1 MIDLTIQGTLS
12 RDGISQGA
20 CIWCGRD
27 ATSRAFA
34 PGIGMEVPVHILCCA
49 VIVRQARIYVERGI
63 ASPEWTAY
71 AGRLEAYRDG
81 RLLEAGDADRT

>member
-1 MIDLTIQGTLS
+1 MMDLTIHGSLS
-12 RDGISQGA
+12 RSGISQGP
-20 CIWCGRD
+20 CIWCGKD
-27 ATSRAFA
+27 ATSRALA

-49 VIVRQARIYVERGI
+49 VIVRHARVWIDTGI
-63 ASPEWTAY
+63 AAPEWTAY